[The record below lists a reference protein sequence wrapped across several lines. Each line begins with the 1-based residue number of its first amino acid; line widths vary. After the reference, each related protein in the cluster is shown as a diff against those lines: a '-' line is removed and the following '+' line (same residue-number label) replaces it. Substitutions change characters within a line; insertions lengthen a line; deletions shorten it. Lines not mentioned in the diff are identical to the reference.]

1 MENIKAI
8 LVERDYKGIY
18 ERFALTPE
26 EFKEEYPEVDIDIIE
41 QDSYTEAP
49 LVHIWYRPCIVGDET
64 WNNFFENMEW
74 QLPSIDIECRNL
86 ACVRED
92 MMKSLLKYLPKGD
105 D

>member
-18 ERFALTPE
+18 ERFALTPA

-49 LVHIWYRPCIVGDET
+49 LVHIWYRPCIVGSEMWKLFFTDMT
-64 WNNFFENMEW
+64 WE
-74 QLPSIDIECRNL
+74 LPTIDIECGNI
-86 ACVRED
+86 AYVRKD

>member
-49 LVHIWYRPCIVGDET
+49 LVHIWYRPCIVGSEMWNLFFTDMT
-64 WNNFFENMEW
+64 WE
-74 QLPSIDIECRNL
+74 LPSVDIEFNNL
-86 ACVRED
+86 AYVRED
-92 MMKSLLKYLPKGD
+92 LMKSLLKYLPKGD
-105 D
+105 E